1 MLLNVTRKLQVI
13 LTRKYILKVDDTV
26 QSVATNV
33 LKGDNNLTVRLMRFY
48 TSETTHDL

>member
-1 MLLNVTRKLQVI
+1 MYHAKVI

-33 LKGDNNLTVRLMRFY
+33 LKRGQQPDSEIKVKVHESEMICNN
-48 TSETTHDL
+48 